1 MNKYWAKTL
10 KIICIVLFLTTGANL
25 FSSCNDDLP
34 ADSYYTFTGEMMSG
48 FLQTREDFSLFRRIV
63 ERAGKMDFLGS
74 RGARTLFPPINSGV
88 EVFLKEHGYASVE
101 DIPASYCDTL
111 LRACLVERIIYTY
124 DLPQTQQ
131 ENNQLDLPLIIQT
144 DGDTVDA
151 DHMTL
156 SIINRRAAIINKLK
170 NDSVENGVVHPVDQM
185 LVPNTSLGATLLD
198 ENHSEFTIFY
208 EALRRTGL
216 LDSLARYRDE
226 DYETWKEN
234 YPKFRPNIVCGHDT
248 DIFTAKRPDHRYS
261 GFTLLI
267 VPDQVFYDKYGDR
280 FNKNMTMDEK

>member
-124 DLPQTQQ
+124 DLPQTFCVVMFG
-131 ENNQLDLPLIIQT
+131 LINVNILYYSFS
-144 DGDTVDA
+144 
-151 DHMTL
+151 TL
-156 SIINRRAAIINKLK
+156 Y
-170 NDSVENGVVHPVDQM
+170 QM
-185 LVPNTSLGATLLD
+185 CNLRQSL
-198 ENHSEFTIFY
+198 
-208 EALRRTGL
+208 
-216 LDSLARYRDE
+216 
-226 DYETWKEN
+226 
-234 YPKFRPNIVCGHDT
+234 
-248 DIFTAKRPDHRYS
+248 
-261 GFTLLI
+261 
-267 VPDQVFYDKYGDR
+267 
-280 FNKNMTMDEK
+280 

>member
-1 MNKYWAKTL
+1 M
-10 KIICIVLFLTTGANL
+10 
-25 FSSCNDDLP
+25 
-34 ADSYYTFTGEMMSG
+34 
-48 FLQTREDFSLFRRIV
+48 
-63 ERAGKMDFLGS
+63 
-74 RGARTLFPPINSGV
+74 
-88 EVFLKEHGYASVE
+88 
-101 DIPASYCDTL
+101 
-111 LRACLVERIIYTY
+111 
-124 DLPQTQQ
+124 
-131 ENNQLDLPLIIQT
+131 IIQT